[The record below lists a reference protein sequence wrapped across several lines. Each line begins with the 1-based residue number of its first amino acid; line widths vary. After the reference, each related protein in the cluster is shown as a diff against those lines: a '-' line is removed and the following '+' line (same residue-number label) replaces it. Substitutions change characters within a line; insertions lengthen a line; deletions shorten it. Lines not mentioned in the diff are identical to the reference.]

1 MDPMRERAIMKLLS
15 DDPACILLLRS
26 KCTTD
31 NMWKI
36 VIQLEPNLFQY
47 MKDPSNEMCLY
58 ALREDG
64 SNLQYVVKNPS
75 VKLTP
80 EMIYTAVN
88 NYPAAIFDVPA
99 EMRDN
104 AIKEFAFDR
113 DPTLIKN
120 FKNIRKEYINKKIKE
135 DPSFIRFLNDPDE
148 DLVCKAIENDPN
160 YCVYVKKFTPRIKK
174 LIETLYP
181 DIIPLITRFN
191 ERS

>member
-1 MDPMRERAIMKLLS
+1 MDFTNGKFDWGSWRDAFFIPRPCM
-15 DDPACILLLRS
+15 LRS
-26 KCTTD
+26 DGT
-31 NMWKI
+31 
-36 VIQLEPNLFQY
+36 VAYYL
-47 MKDPSNEMCLY
+47 NENNY
-58 ALREDG
+58 ALKEDG

-113 DPTLIKN
+113 DPTLMKN
-120 FKNIRKEYINKKIKE
+120 FTNIRKEYINRKIKE

-181 DIIPLITRFN
+181 DIIPLIPGFN

>member
-1 MDPMRERAIMKLLS
+1 MDPIRERTILKLLS
-15 DDPACILLLRS
+15 DDPSCILLLRS

-31 NMWKI
+31 NMWKV
-36 VIQLEPNLFQY
+36 VIQLEPSLFQY

-58 ALREDG
+58 ALKEDG

-75 VKLTP
+75 VKLTS

-88 NYPAAIFDVPA
+88 NYPAAIFDVPV

-120 FKNIRKEYINKKIKE
+120 FTNVRKDYINQKIKE

-181 DIIPLITRFN
+181 DIIPLIPAFN

>member
-1 MDPMRERAIMKLLS
+1 MDPIRERTILKLLS
-15 DDPACILLLRS
+15 DDPSCILLLRS
-26 KCTTD
+26 KYTTD
-31 NMWKI
+31 NMWKV
-36 VIQLEPNLFQY
+36 VIQLEPSLFQY

-58 ALREDG
+58 ALKEDG

-75 VKLTP
+75 VKLTS
-80 EMIYTAVN
+80 EMIYTAVS
-88 NYPAAIFDVPA
+88 NYPAAIFDVPV

-120 FKNIRKEYINKKIKE
+120 FTNVRKEYINRKIKE

-148 DLVCKAIENDPN
+148 DLVCKAIENDSN

-181 DIIPLITRFN
+181 DIIPLIPGFN

>member
-75 VKLTP
+75 VKLTS
-80 EMIYTAVN
+80 EMIYTAVS
-88 NYPAAIFDVPA
+88 NYPAAIFDVPV

-113 DPTLIKN
+113 NPTLIKN
-120 FKNIRKEYINKKIKE
+120 FKNIRKEYINKKLKE
-135 DPSFIRFLNDPDE
+135 DPSFIRFLNDPDG
-148 DLVCKAIENDPN
+148 DLVCKAIGNEPD

-181 DIIPLITRFN
+181 DIIPLIPGFN